1 MSASPEQFSLPAQ
14 PRSTSWIVPG
24 RIVEPITSAR
34 NHRELALAIA
44 LPIFM
49 LGLVAAMFFG
59 HAQYKAIAS
68 VRVLPNYDT
77 RLATGLDPSFMPN
90 IEYRSF
96 VQQQVFEIDNPE
108 TMIEAFKLLGPK
120 ASLWQLPKESEQHA
134 AERLVDA
141 LKVEWI
147 PDTFL
152 ISISLQGTKPG
163 GLDEIVNAVVNAYLS
178 RQERQELSGSD
189 MRVRLLDQRRGNL
202 QQQADAER
210 AQLSQ
215 LAQELGVS
223 TFSTTASD
231 PFDRK
236 LANANVALEQQQ
248 RQLIVEQ
255 ARLAALQVQQTR
267 PSDADLNALAQKI
280 LLGNQELVAQKAQ
293 LGKQRETT
301 FLELQGLAPTH
312 PGRPVLERQ
321 VADIDH
327 EISLIDANAMEQ
339 ARSILLGT
347 RSAEVHDKISEAQTR
362 VDQAQRARDGIEQEV
377 GALRESVASFGSKYN
392 QALTAHEQF
401 ESHLKAISEID
412 DRIDMVRL
420 QTQSPGVASLEL
432 PAQLPDK
439 PEGGKRKE
447 IFALS
452 ILFAILLGIAVPTLA
467 DLTDTRIK
475 SSRELETIL
484 QMPVL
489 GSTPRPDTQSA
500 RETLRRIALG
510 ILRERRRAGTRVF
523 VITAVGE
530 MAGASS
536 LTLALSNELTD
547 LGASTVAVEA
557 NALHADIR
565 YKKRSSNGHDHTHG
579 PSNGPARL
587 NGKKLDSASE
597 RAVAQRNPL
606 DLCVHTITKA
616 SDSQPDRIAICQC
629 QKRRRLTMRCVQEM
643 LELALASHE
652 LVLLDAPPIL
662 GSADTEMLVQNP
674 AGVIVVVRAERD
686 RLADVTAS
694 LKELNKLSPPVIGVV
709 MQGGRLDDFN
719 ATPRYEA
726 ERESLPIA
734 LSTEPV
740 ELPISGVP
748 SESIAHLS

>member
-1 MSASPEQFSLPAQ
+1 MNTPPEQLMLPAQ
-14 PRSTSWIVPG
+14 AASMSWIVPG
-24 RIVEPITSAR
+24 RSIEPIASAR
-34 NHRELALAIA
+34 KHRTLALAIA
-44 LPIFM
+44 LPM
-49 LGLVAAMFFG
+49 VVLGLTAAMLFG

-108 TMIEAFKLLGPK
+108 TMIEAFKLLGPE
-120 ASLWQLPKESEQHA
+120 ASLWQEPKESEQHA

-152 ISISLQGTKPG
+152 ISISLQGTKPR

-189 MRVRLLDQRRGNL
+189 MRVKLLEQRRNNL

-210 AQLSQ
+210 VQLGQ

-223 TFSTTASD
+223 TFTTAASD
-231 PFDRK
+231 PYNRK
-236 LANANVALEQQQ
+236 LADANVALEQQQ

-255 ARLAALQVQQTR
+255 ANLEALRAQQSR
-267 PSDADLNALAQKI
+267 PQDADLNSLAQKI
-280 LLGNQELVAQKAQ
+280 LLDNQDLVAQKAQ

-301 FLELQGLAPTH
+301 FLELQGLAPNH

-321 VADIDH
+321 IADINQ
-327 EISLIDANAMEQ
+327 EISLIDAKAMEQ
-339 ARSILLGT
+339 ARSILIGT
-347 RSAEVHDKISEAQTR
+347 RSVEEHDKISEAQTR

-377 GALRESVASFGSKYN
+377 AALRESVASFGAKYN
-392 QALTAHEQF
+392 QALAVYDQS
-401 ESHLKAISEID
+401 ESHRKAISEID

-447 IFALS
+447 ILALS
-452 ILFAILLGIAVPTLA
+452 IVLAVLLSIALPTLV

-475 SSRELETIL
+475 SSRELERIL

-489 GSTPRPDTQSA
+489 GSIPGSDSQSP

-530 MAGASS
+530 MAGTSS
-536 LTLALSNELTD
+536 LTLALSNELTE

-557 NALHADIR
+557 NALYADAR
-565 YKKRSSNGHDHTHG
+565 YQKRSTNERTNGSG
-579 PSNGPARL
+579 
-587 NGKKLDSASE
+587 NGKQLGSASD

-606 DLCVHTITKA
+606 DGCVHAITKA
-616 SDSQPDRIAICQC
+616 AGSLPDRIAICQC
-629 QKRRRLTMRCVQEM
+629 QKRQRLAMRCFQEV
-643 LELALASHE
+643 LDLALATHE
-652 LVLLDAPPIL
+652 LVLMDAPPIL
-662 GSADTEMLVQNP
+662 GSADTAMLVQNP
-674 AGVIVVVRAERD
+674 AGVIAVVRAERD
-686 RLADVTAS
+686 RVSEITATVQ
-694 LKELNKLSPPVIGVV
+694 ELNKLSPPVVGVV
-709 MQGGRLDDFN
+709 IQRGQFDDFN
-719 ATPRYEA
+719 VVPRYGT
-726 ERESLPIA
+726 ERERIPML
-734 LSTEPV
+734 LSTESL
-740 ELPISGVP
+740 EMSLPDVS
-748 SESIAHLS
+748 SEDVAHLS